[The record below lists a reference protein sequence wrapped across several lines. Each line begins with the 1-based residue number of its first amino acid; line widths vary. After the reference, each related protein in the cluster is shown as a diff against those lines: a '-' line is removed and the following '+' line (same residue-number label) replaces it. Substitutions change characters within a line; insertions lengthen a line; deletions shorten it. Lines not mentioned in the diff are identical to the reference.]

1 MMREYAEKL
10 NKIDPLKLVTEKK
23 LKRKHIRMIPV
34 YVGLPLMLIIAG
46 YFFYRGDKT
55 LNLVQKKPSKTKV
68 SPVYLYPVP
77 PDDTGDQQNL
87 ASQPSETPDLSLPI
101 QGDSFIEEQRKWS
114 IKSLL

>member
-46 YFFYRGDKT
+46 GLSSCGFVAIIY
-55 LNLVQKKPSKTKV
+55 
-68 SPVYLYPVP
+68 
-77 PDDTGDQQNL
+77 
-87 ASQPSETPDLSLPI
+87 ASNNRHYIPGL
-101 QGDSFIEEQRKWS
+101 
-114 IKSLL
+114 